1 MPTLDIVWAAIDGV
15 SPLRSAANQLFRVG
29 DGATDPASPPIPPP
43 TLRIAGYIDG
53 TIAGCTGSASSDP
66 AWNGTMPEARSV
78 ILGAT
83 GDYTLR
89 TTWES
94 AGGLLSIDGKQFE
107 GASVFRETAAG
118 KWLLWIGLFGEFW
131 QGEKD
136 GLPNGP
142 EGVYARTGGCD
153 TTASLTVER
162 Y

>member
-15 SPLRSAANQLFRVG
+15 TPLRSAANQLFRVG
-29 DGATDPASPPIPPP
+29 DGDFDPASPPIPQP
-43 TLRIAGYIDG
+43 TLRLAGYTDGDIDG
-53 TIAGCTGSASSDP
+53 CSGGASGDP
-66 AWNGTMPEARSV
+66 AWDGEMPTVRSV
-78 ILGAT
+78 IEGAT

-89 TTWES
+89 TTWTDD
-94 AGGLLSIDGKQFE
+94 GGFYSIDGKQFT

-118 KWLLWIGLFGEFW
+118 KWLLWIGGLGEFW

-142 EGVYARTGGCD
+142 EGEYAKTGGCD
-153 TTASLTVER
+153 ATASLTVER

>member
-15 SPLRSAANQLFRVG
+15 TPLRSSSNQLFRVG
-29 DGATDPASPPIPPP
+29 DGDFDPASPPIPQP
-43 TLRIAGYIDG
+43 TLRLAGYDDG
-53 TIAGCTGSASSDP
+53 DISGCTGSASSDTP
-66 AWNGTMPEARSV
+66 WDGKMPVAGSQ
-78 ILGAT
+78 ILGTT

-89 TTWES
+89 TTWTDD
-94 AGGLLSIDGKQFE
+94 GGFYSIDGKQFT

-131 QGEKD
+131 QGERD

-142 EGVYARTGGCD
+142 EGVYTKTGGCAGN
-153 TTASLTVER
+153 ASLTVER